1 MRRKPMKIKN
11 SIIGLLG
18 EHIEN
23 SLSPF
28 IHQHFIRYYSLN
40 YYYFPFQILAH
51 DLKTAIMGIKALG
64 IKGLNVTIPFKE
76 SSIEFMDFID
86 SSATKIGAINTI
98 VGHNNQL
105 HGYNTDWIGFKL
117 PLVKDSGIE
126 LANKKAVVLGAGGT
140 ARAVI
145 FALGEEG
152 CSKISIFNRT
162 YLHALEIKRN
172 FEEFF
177 SHCPIKIFS
186 YHDQA
191 IQKEI
196 NDADLLVNTT
206 PLGSWYYP
214 DQNPLPEQ
222 IKFSSR
228 LIVYDLIY
236 CPDRTP
242 LLKKA
247 GNNGNIVLNGKP
259 MLVYQAAESFYLWT
273 GIQPDREIITRILD
287 EI

>member
-1 MRRKPMKIKN
+1 MDIKI

-40 YYYFPFQILAH
+40 YYYFPFQISVH
-51 DLKTAIMGIKALG
+51 DLKTAIMGVKALG
-64 IKGLNVTIPFKE
+64 IKGLNITIPFKE
-76 SSIEFMDFID
+76 NSIELMDFID
-86 SSATKIGAINTI
+86 SSATRIGAINTI
-98 VGHNNQL
+98 VRRNNQL

-117 PLVKDSGIE
+117 PLVKDNGID
-126 LANKKAVVLGAGGT
+126 LTNKKAVVLGAGGA
-140 ARAVI
+140 ARAVV
-145 FALGEEG
+145 FALGEGG

-162 YLHALEIKRN
+162 HLHALEVKRN

-186 YHDQA
+186 YHDQD

-196 NDADLLVNTT
+196 DDADLLINTT

-222 IKFSSR
+222 IKLSSR

-236 CPDRTP
+236 YPDRTP

-247 GNNGNIVLNGKP
+247 ENNGNLVLNGKS

-273 GIQPDREIITRILD
+273 DIQPDREIITRILD

>member
-1 MRRKPMKIKN
+1 MKIKN

-51 DLKTAIMGIKALG
+51 DLKTTIMGIKALG

-117 PLVKDSGIE
+117 SLVKDSGIE